1 MQMLFVLTMVLQS
14 VRSINEEVRWLQ
26 FVQRFQTQLNINSSI
41 DSLPM
46 CTTWI
51 SNNYQSTSALDRT
64 LENIEKWGKH
74 CISKFDCIS
83 GHISFQ
89 NQGLSV
95 TEQLDAGVRRLVL
108 ELHFVP
114 GLKKNLRLCAS
125 LQGAP
130 SLLILIY
137 VVYHLSQ
144 NSGIH
149 RISILILFSDQFIS
163 LGNPII
169 WRSDCTKYW
178 KFAIFMSIK
187 DHFWAYV
194 YWLYLYKETS
204 SYQ

>member
-26 FVQRFQTQLNINSSI
+26 FVQRFQTQLNLNSSI

-149 RISILILFSDQFIS
+149 RISYWYYLVISDQF
-163 LGNPII
+163 
-169 WRSDCTKYW
+169 W
-178 KFAIFMSIK
+178 
-187 DHFWAYV
+187 V
-194 YWLYLYKETS
+194 YIARQPYHMEKWLYKILEICNFYKHKRPAATS
-204 SYQ
+204 KA